1 MVSDLVLAQELA
13 SRLTTYGAPTGYAL
27 RRVYAVP
34 PDAIQAVPALVVFAS
49 SDSISYGAANRQ
61 VGVSFVVRCYLHAQA
76 DSTRRFQ
83 DLLTWRGHLRDA
95 LIGDVTLGGYVAQA
109 SVTSTSIGD
118 ATYNDVDYLVVEVSV
133 DLQIVEAISAQA

>member
-1 MVSDLVLAQELA
+1 
-13 SRLTTYGAPTGYAL
+13 
-27 RRVYAVP
+27 
-34 PDAIQAVPALVVFAS
+34 VPAIVVFPEGDAMT
-49 SDSISYGAANRQ
+49 YGAANR
-61 VGVSFVVRCYLHAQA
+61 STTLRFTLRCYLLPQA
-76 DSTRRFQ
+76 DASRRFA